1 MDDGL
6 ERISRL
12 ICDVGGI
19 PSLDPG
25 QDFYEAGV
33 SSVASLQ
40 LVMQLES
47 DWGVSIPDE
56 EFVAARTP
64 LAVHALVGRL
74 SREQRA

>member
-40 LVMQLES
+40 LVMQL
-47 DWGVSIPDE
+47 
-56 EFVAARTP
+56 
-64 LAVHALVGRL
+64 
-74 SREQRA
+74 